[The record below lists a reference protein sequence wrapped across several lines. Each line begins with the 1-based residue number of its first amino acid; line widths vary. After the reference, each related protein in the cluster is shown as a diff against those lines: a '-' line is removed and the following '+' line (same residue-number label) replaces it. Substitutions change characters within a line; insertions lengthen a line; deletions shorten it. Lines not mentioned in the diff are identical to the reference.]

1 MTITPRV
8 TPRPMPILAEEL
20 RPDVGAGLLVG
31 ADVDDGDIGS
41 VFVEVVAA
49 PLAALI
55 LAMEEE
61 DVLEA

>member
-8 TPRPMPILAEEL
+8 TQPEEL

-49 PLAALI
+49 PLAALV
-55 LAMEEE
+55 LVMEEE
-61 DVLEA
+61 EVLEA